1 MSVEV
6 QDKSLR
12 KTLLSDIQAME
23 EIRFAEEL

>member
-1 MSVEV
+1 V

-12 KTLLSDIQAME
+12 KTLLGDIQAME